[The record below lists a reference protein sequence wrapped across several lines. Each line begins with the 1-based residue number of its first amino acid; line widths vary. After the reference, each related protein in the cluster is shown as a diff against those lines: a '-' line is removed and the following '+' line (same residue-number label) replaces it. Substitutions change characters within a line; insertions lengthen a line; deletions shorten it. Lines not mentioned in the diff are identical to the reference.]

1 MPRLS
6 RSASQR
12 IATPLERMARYVALL
27 YSILLPDGRLRM
39 AAWRE
44 LLEAEGLTHVR
55 TALSTGNAVFE
66 TERTAVPRLEARLE
80 AAYERAFGR
89 RVNHIVRTSAAF
101 QGLVAANPFPVE
113 THQDPGHVAVR
124 VMRKPLKDAD
134 LAVLSER
141 ATPREKVA
149 IVNGDLWLY
158 SPEPPG
164 TSRVVALL
172 SRERSGVGT
181 IRTWGTI
188 RRLGEM
194 LED

>member
-1 MPRLS
+1 
-6 RSASQR
+6 
-12 IATPLERMARYVALL
+12 MAGYVALL
-27 YSILLPDGRLRM
+27 YSILLPNGRLRM

-44 LLEAEGLTHVR
+44 VLEAEGLAHVR

-66 TERTAVPRLEARLE
+66 TDRMTIPKLEARLE

-89 RVNHIVRTSAAF
+89 RVDHIVRTSAAF
-101 QGLVAANPFPVE
+101 RALVPANPFPAE
-113 THQDPGHVAVR
+113 TESDPGHVAVR
-124 VMRKPLKDAD
+124 VMRKPLSDAD
-134 LAVLSER
+134 LAILSER

-188 RRLGEM
+188 RRLAEM